1 MEVLNNPLILTIL
14 AAAGA
19 FLVIV
24 GFWFGFKN
32 PLVAMYDNAADYYRD
47 KFVLELQYPN
57 DVPRVFAMYIG
68 GTAIACLLVIIL
80 GQPLL
85 VILILLIAYFAPGM
99 VYDTKK
105 IEKMKRVNQVLPN
118 VLQQLAANTKNTGS
132 ISMALQEVAITAP
145 KPMDYE
151 LALISRQEQELKSF
165 TKALSNAR
173 ERLDSQWFD
182 IVTAVLITA
191 DEKGGKASSA
201 LDNLSKVF
209 TQLIKMQTKIDTATA
224 QGRMSMKMMLAMPF
238 LVIGIVYVVDPSLL
252 ALAVS
257 NTAGKV
263 MLGAASVFYVGAAIL
278 AVWLSKVKL

>member
-1 MEVLNNPLILTIL
+1 MELFENTAIL
-14 AAAGA
+14 AVMATLGA
-19 FLVIV
+19 FLFII
-24 GFWFGFKN
+24 GIWFGFHKELTSAYN
-32 PLVAMYDNAADYYRD
+32 SAADKYRD
-47 KFVLELQYPN
+47 TFVLELQYPN
-57 DVPRVFAMYIG
+57 NVPKVFGMYLLA
-68 GTAIACLLVIIL
+68 TLVACLLGVLIN
-80 GQPLL
+80 PVL
-85 VILILLIAYFAPGM
+85 VIFVLAIAYFLPGI
-99 VYDTKK
+99 VYDAKK
-105 IEKMKRVNQVLPN
+105 MEKIKRVNQVLPN

-165 TKALSNAR
+165 TKALANAR

-191 DEKGGKASSA
+191 DEKGGKASAA

-209 TQLIKMQTKIDTATA
+209 QQLIKMQNRIDTATA

-238 LVIGIVYVVDPSLL
+238 VVIGIVYMVDPGLL

-263 MLGAASVFYVGAAIL
+263 MLGAATVFYLGSLFLAI
-278 AVWLSKVKL
+278 WLSKVKL